1 MTALS
6 RRFTRTASTDIRV
19 GTPPDDWKKPTLSR
33 KVQSELNLTKLSRM
47 DTAESITKSSISSG
61 FSGGAGDP
69 LPDEIQSSPPA
80 VGDMTMDCDAI
91 IALREVRHVRE
102 LYAGFVLTRYLRH
115 CSSVFWLHE
124 DVVWIQKNLS
134 KA

>member
-33 KVQSELNLTKLSRM
+33 KVQSELNLTKLSRK
-47 DTAESITKSSISSG
+47 DTAESIANSSIISE

-69 LPDEIQSSPPA
+69 LPDEIPSST
-80 VGDMTMDCDAI
+80 VGADMTMDCDAI
-91 IALREVRHVRE
+91 IALREVSHVRE
-102 LYAGFVLTRYLRH
+102 LYAILVLTR
-115 CSSVFWLHE
+115 
-124 DVVWIQKNLS
+124 KPLS
-134 KA
+134 L

>member
-33 KVQSELNLTKLSRM
+33 KVQSELNLNKLSRM
-47 DTAESITKSSISSG
+47 DTAESIAKSSISSG

-69 LPDEIQSSPPA
+69 LPDEIPLPPTA
-80 VGDMTMDCDAI
+80 LADVAIDCDAI
-91 IALREVRHVRE
+91 IALREVIHMRG
-102 LYAGFVLTRYLRH
+102 LYAESVLTRCLHH
-115 CSSVFWLHE
+115 CSLEFWLHE
-124 DVVWIQKNLS
+124 DAV
-134 KA
+134 